1 MAGLQALKKQRH
13 NGLNPLF
20 QNEAKCR
27 FYSVLFLG
35 AQFWNSTLGVSDLD
49 YPRSLWKNGKNATN
63 LTIIISTKV
72 S

>member
-27 FYSVLFLG
+27 FYSVLFWERN
-35 AQFWNSTLGVSDLD
+35 FEI
-49 YPRSLWKNGKNATN
+49 PP
-63 LTIIISTKV
+63 
-72 S
+72 